1 MGGKKIVIPKLER
14 RTEVPDT
21 LAKAFEHG
29 KLDAQ
34 PQSAPPK
41 ATTTAP
47 PRPSPAPQ
55 KQKPAP
61 APKKKKS
68 ADKKVEPQTEG
79 EGRSKLRREESG
91 ERITIYLP
99 PELERKV
106 RVHCA
111 AERRSLSNAATE
123 AFTQWLT
130 ERGPIDL

>member
-29 KLDAQ
+29 QFDAQ
-34 PQSAPPK
+34 PQSTQPK

-55 KQKPAP
+55 KPAS

-106 RVHCA
+106 RIHCA

-123 AFTQWLT
+123 AFTQWLA
-130 ERGPIDL
+130 ERGSIDI